1 MCHDSR
7 AATGHIPPGMAGTLP
22 FVTKPTARVL
32 ALLEILQSGGTITVR
47 ELADRLEVDER
58 TVRRYATHLSD
69 LAVPIRSLRGRYGG
83 YRLAPGF
90 RLPPLMFTDD
100 EAVAVLFGLVTA
112 RRTAP
117 GTVPAASSD
126 RAMAKLR
133 RVLPAPLGRRL
144 DALLAAADFTTPTTG
159 SASDPGIDSAAARSL
174 LLFGEAAG
182 ARQPV
187 ALDYTD
193 RNGRRSNRVV
203 HPYGLVVH
211 SGRWYVVAA
220 DPADGQVRSFRLDR
234 ITAPS
239 LGGGTFEVPAG
250 FDAGSHLIDSLADAP
265 RTHTVSVRVHASAT
279 QVQARIPSGLA
290 IVEETDQAGWVRM
303 RLHAE
308 RLDWVPALLAGL
320 DHPFIVE
327 EPAALRDRVRALA
340 RQLERYAGQTDNSK
354 GETRPESRTHAHPR

>member
-1 MCHDSR
+1 
-7 AATGHIPPGMAGTLP
+7 MAGTLQC
-22 FVTKPTARVL
+22 VTKPTVRVL
-32 ALLEILQSGGTITVR
+32 TLLEILQSGGTWTVR

-69 LAVPIRSLRGRYGG
+69 LDVPIRSLRGRYGG
-83 YRLAPGF
+83 YRLAAGF

-126 RAMAKLR
+126 SAAAKLR
-133 RVLPAPLGRRL
+133 RVLPEPLGRRL
-144 DALLAAADFTTPTTG
+144 DALLAAADFTTPMTG
-159 SASDPGIDSAAARSL
+159 SAGHTGIDSAAAQSL
-174 LLFGEAAG
+174 LLFAEAAG

-193 RNGRRSNRVV
+193 RHGRHSNRVV
-203 HPYGLVVH
+203 HPYGLAVH

-220 DPADGQVRSFRLDR
+220 DPTDGQVRNFRLDR
-234 ITAPS
+234 ITAPT
-239 LGGGTFEVPAG
+239 LRQGTFDVPAG
-250 FDAGSHLIDSLADAP
+250 FDAGRHVVDHLADAP
-265 RTHTVSVRVHASAT
+265 RTHTVSVRVHASAE
-279 QVQARIPSGLA
+279 QVRARIPSGLA
-290 IVEETDQAGWVRM
+290 LLEEADQPGWVRM
-303 RLHAE
+303 RIHAE
-308 RLDWVPALLAGL
+308 RLDWIPALLAGL

-340 RQLERYAGQTDNSK
+340 RQLERYAGQTASS
-354 GETRPESRTHAHPR
+354 TRDTHPESRTHADRP